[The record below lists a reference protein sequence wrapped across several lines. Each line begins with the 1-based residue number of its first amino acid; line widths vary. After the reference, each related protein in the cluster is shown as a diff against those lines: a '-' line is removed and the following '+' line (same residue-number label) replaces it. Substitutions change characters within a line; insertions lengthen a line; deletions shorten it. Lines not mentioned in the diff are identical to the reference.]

1 MKFQWKKNIKTLSDS
16 ADNSDIKTLADR
28 ADNSVGI
35 RSYACK
41 VYTLSET
48 GPTRNLNED
57 SIFYSY
63 PDGHF
68 QTFFGM
74 VADGMGGHQAGEV
87 ASHIACEAASDYMKN
102 HAAETNITSL
112 LKGCILAA
120 QSAIIDAA
128 EQNNGYKGMGTTATM
143 IFIREGSLYFA
154 HIGDSRLYHLKKSK
168 LEQCTSDNTLVNEM
182 VKEGKIT
189 AEEAS
194 NHDMKH
200 VLTQALGTVR
210 EIHPQLAATGLAV
223 EPGDIFFLCSD
234 GIYDVLLPAEIE
246 RLLNMGSPGLAMDC
260 MKALC
265 TQRNASDNFSA
276 ILVEITSEKQLRAAV
291 TKDLNIML

>member
-1 MKFQWKKNIKTLSDS
+1 MKFQWKKNTNKTLPESP
-16 ADNSDIKTLADR
+16 DNSAAST
-28 ADNSVGI
+28 
-35 RSYACK
+35 SYACK

-102 HAAETNITSL
+102 HADETNITSL
-112 LKGCILAA
+112 LRGCILAA
-120 QSAIIDAA
+120 QSAIIEAA
-128 EQNNGYKGMGTTATM
+128 EQNSSYKGMGTTATM
-143 IFIREGSLYFA
+143 IFIRERNLYFA
-154 HIGDSRLYHLKKSK
+154 HIGDSRLYHFKNSK

-189 AEEAS
+189 AEEAL

-200 VLTQALGTVR
+200 VLTQALGTVK
-210 EIHPQLAATGLAV
+210 EIHPELAATGLAI
-223 EPGDIFFLCSD
+223 EPGEIFFLCSD
-234 GIYDVLLPAEIE
+234 GIYDVLLPDEIE

-260 MKALC
+260 IKALC
-265 TQRNASDNFSA
+265 TQRKASDNFSA
-276 ILVEITSEKQLRAAV
+276 ILVEITSEKHLRAPV
-291 TKDLNIML
+291 TKELNIML